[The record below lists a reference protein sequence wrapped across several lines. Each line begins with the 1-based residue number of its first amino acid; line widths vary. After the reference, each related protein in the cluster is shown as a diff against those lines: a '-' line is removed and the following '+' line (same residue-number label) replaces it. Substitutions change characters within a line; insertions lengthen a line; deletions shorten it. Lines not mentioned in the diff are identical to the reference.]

1 MTDVVE
7 DLSAFVISGRVK
19 SHLHGDPEHETS
31 ERTPA
36 QGIADGVEA
45 ERLGFARVWLAE
57 RPELKEPA
65 TILGGIAARTSSIGI
80 GTGIVAAGARHPML
94 TAAVGATMHAAYGPR
109 FTLGIGRGASRY
121 GYGGSLS
128 FEAFG
133 DYCTI
138 LKRIWAGEQ
147 FEYDGPLGD
156 LGKLGLKDIYEGPSP
171 SIVAGFFGMP
181 RAAEFVAANRVF
193 DGLIMPSM
201 VTPGAVAKVKENL
214 RVACEKVD
222 RDPATIRLYVEVVTT
237 PELSEGETRQL
248 TNARAVTYLQPPDWA
263 RCYSEL
269 NDWDAATMD
278 RMREHAQL
286 TAVRAELAD
295 LNFHRRQL
303 TEPARLIPDEWMR
316 EACAIGSVE
325 DCVRK
330 LQEFR
335 DAGADE
341 ICTYGST
348 PSQNGGL
355 LEAWRARAM
364 TNA

>member
-1 MTDVVE
+1 MP
-7 DLSAFVISGRVK
+7 G
-19 SHLHGDPEHETS
+19 
-31 ERTPA
+31 
-36 QGIADGVEA
+36 
-45 ERLGFARVWLAE
+45 
-57 RPELKEPA
+57 
-65 TILGGIAARTSSIGI
+65 AA
-80 GTGIVAAGARHPML
+80 A
-94 TAAVGATMHAAYGPR
+94 
-109 FTLGIGRGASRY
+109 
-121 GYGGSLS
+121 
-128 FEAFG
+128 
-133 DYCTI
+133 
-138 LKRIWAGEQ
+138 
-147 FEYDGPLGD
+147 
-156 LGKLGLKDIYEGPSP
+156 
-171 SIVAGFFGMP
+171 
-181 RAAEFVAANRVF
+181 FVAANRVF

-263 RCYSEL
+263 CCYSEL

-286 TAVRAELAD
+286 TSVKAELAD

-348 PSQNGGL
+348 PSQNAGL